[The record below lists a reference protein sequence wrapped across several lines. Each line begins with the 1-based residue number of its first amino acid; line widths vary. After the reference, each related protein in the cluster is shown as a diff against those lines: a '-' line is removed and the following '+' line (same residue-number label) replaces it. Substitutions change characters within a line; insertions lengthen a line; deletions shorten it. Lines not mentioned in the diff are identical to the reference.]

1 MAELYPQRDRVALI
15 GAAPVSNGS
24 VAAVSAMAPAAS
36 AGEMTCTTDFII
48 AAMHDDALDAV
59 AGCLAQETPPLSLDQ
74 SLGQGKAD
82 RRTVLSRRSMPT
94 LSRRRYDA
102 H

>member
-24 VAAVSAMAPAAS
+24 AAAVSAMARATS
-36 AGEMTCTTDFII
+36 AGEKTCTTDFIT

-59 AGCLAQETPPLSLDQ
+59 AGCLAQKTPPLSPDQ
-74 SLGQGKAD
+74 SLEQGGPID
-82 RRTVLSRRSMPT
+82 
-94 LSRRRYDA
+94 
-102 H
+102 